1 MSYKKDVKALR
12 EKSRYAFVCQKGKCW
27 GVGDTPGEAYTHART
42 RVTDFL
48 RKQAGDSSDD
58 TAVLGGWLDL
68 IGKWH
73 PFIARITPKWCEEWK
88 AKLDR
93 LQNVMEIRV
102 DPHRLTTRHS
112 CTVKML
118 MHDDEMEFKRKC
130 RAVVE
135 DVSFADAGTKVD
147 AQNADGQTKIIE
159 EEAAEPEEEEAE
171 KEPTAHISVSR
182 EWLKAVTDM
191 LLTMGGRDVV
201 RVVIGAKSMRF
212 EWGCEWD
219 EALQPFSLALRDHW
233 DWHMHKMWKKLD
245 NDEFITFGL
254 TPAVIS
260 RIHHLAD
267 VTMSHA
273 WVIVI
278 DYFEDEHRLTLFD
291 DENMASFYVLPADGE
306 YMKHWEGE

>member
-73 PFIARITPKWCEEWK
+73 PFIARITPEWCEEWK

-112 CTVKML
+112 CSVKML

-130 RAVVE
+130 RDVVGE
-135 DVSFADAGTKVD
+135 ATSVESY
-147 AQNADGQTKIIE
+147 QTKIIKLAKTYVFSVRNALV
-159 EEAAEPEEEEAE
+159 AADTV
-171 KEPTAHISVSR
+171 K
-182 EWLKAVTDM
+182 
-191 LLTMGGRDVV
+191 
-201 RVVIGAKSMRF
+201 RV
-212 EWGCEWD
+212 
-219 EALQPFSLALRDHW
+219 L
-233 DWHMHKMWKKLD
+233 
-245 NDEFITFGL
+245 
-254 TPAVIS
+254 
-260 RIHHLAD
+260 
-267 VTMSHA
+267 
-273 WVIVI
+273 
-278 DYFEDEHRLTLFD
+278 
-291 DENMASFYVLPADGE
+291 DENPRDEDKVQECAVYALKCEDVALDAYTNLRKVLDEPMDVMREAMIHIRRIKEAHELLDPII
-306 YMKHWEGE
+306 KEGESNE